1 MTHDQYIQG
10 DFDSNNPANQTELP
24 SLTELEELQE
34 WCRELRAKNTENN
47 VNAIKM
53 KIEIKKC
60 LDILE
65 SPEYDNRNILVI
77 NKLKRLL

>member
-24 SLTELEELQE
+24 PLTELEELQE
-34 WCRELRAKNTENN
+34 WCRELHGKNL
-47 VNAIKM
+47 KM
-53 KIEIKKC
+53 KTEIQKC

-65 SPEYDNRNILVI
+65 SPEPSSRNIVVI
-77 NKLKRLL
+77 NRLKQLL

>member
-1 MTHDQYIQG
+1 MTLDNYIQG
-10 DFDSNNPANQTELP
+10 NFDSNNPANQTELP
-24 SLTELEELQE
+24 PLTELEELQE
-34 WCRELRAKNTENN
+34 WCAELRAKNLKTKE
-47 VNAIKM
+47 
-53 KIEIKKC
+53 EIKKC